1 MGTQEIILSI
11 ETATPVCSVA
21 LHIQGNLVAS
31 YELHT
36 ERSHSDQLTSIIEQ
50 VCKQS
55 NILLSDVSAVAL
67 SKGPGSYTGLRI
79 GVATAKG
86 LCFAL
91 DKPLIAI
98 NTLEAMVWQINS
110 FFDKDTLFC
119 PMIDARRMEVY
130 CLVADAYGKILEETQ
145 AKIIDNQSFDNILSQ
160 KKVVFFGN
168 GAMKCRTVIQHE
180 NAIFIE
186 GLYPVAKTVGL
197 LASKRYTQ
205 KAFEDLI
212 YFEPFYLKDF
222 VGKKVADKVREYKC

>member
-1 MGTQEIILSI
+1 MILSI

-21 LHIQGNLVAS
+21 LHIAGNLVAN

-36 ERSHSDQLTSIIEQ
+36 ERSHSDQLTSMIEQ
-50 VCKQS
+50 ICKQS
-55 NILLSDVSAVAL
+55 GVRLSDISAVAI

-98 NTLEAMVWQINS
+98 NTLEAMVWQINA
-110 FFDKDTLFC
+110 FFGENTLFC

-130 CLVADAYGKILEETQ
+130 CLVADSKGNILEGTQ
-145 AKIIDNQSFDNILSQ
+145 AKIIDNQSFENILSTN
-160 KKVVFFGN
+160 KVVFFGN
-168 GAMKCRTVIQHE
+168 GATKCKSMIEHE
-180 NAIFIE
+180 NAIFLE
-186 GLYPVAKTVGL
+186 GVYPTAKTVGL
-197 LASKRYTQ
+197 LASQ
-205 KAFEDLI
+205 KYPQNIFEDLI

-222 VGKKVADKVREYKC
+222 VGKKVTNLL

>member
-1 MGTQEIILSI
+1 LSTQEIILSI

-36 ERSHSDQLTSIIEQ
+36 ERSHSDQLTSLIEQ
-50 VCKQS
+50 ICKQS
-55 NILLSDVSAVAL
+55 GISLPQISAVAI

-86 LCFAL
+86 LCFSL
-91 DKPLIAI
+91 NKPLIAI
-98 NTLEAMVWQINS
+98 NTLEAMVWQINT
-110 FFDKDTLFC
+110 FFDKNTLFC

-130 CLVADAYGKILEETQ
+130 CLVADSKGGILETTQ
-145 AKIIDNQSFDNILSQ
+145 AKIIDNQSFENILSQ
-160 KKVVFFGN
+160 NKVVFFGN
-168 GAMKCRTVIQHE
+168 GATKCKTAIQHE

-186 GLYPVAKTVGL
+186 DLYPIARTVGL
-197 LASKRYTQ
+197 LASKQYTQ

-222 VGKKVADKVREYKC
+222 VGKKVTNLL